1 MRLKLNHT
9 ITKKRGQ
16 SISFFCDIDGQHLPS
31 IYISQ
36 TAPVTNDGI
45 MDGDIYDVKLS
56 ADIKKLAQK
65 IHTLVEKFNKG
76 EL

>member
-1 MRLKLNHT
+1 MKVKLNHT

-16 SISFFCDIDGQHLPS
+16 SINFFCDIDGQHLPS
-31 IYISQ
+31 IYVSQ
-36 TAPVTNDGI
+36 TTPIAGDGI
-45 MDGDIYDVKLS
+45 IDGDIYDVKLS